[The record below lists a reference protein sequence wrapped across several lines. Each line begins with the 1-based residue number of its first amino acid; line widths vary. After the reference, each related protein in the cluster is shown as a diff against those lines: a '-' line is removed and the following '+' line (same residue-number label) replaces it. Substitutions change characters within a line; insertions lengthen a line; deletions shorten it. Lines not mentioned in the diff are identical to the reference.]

1 MKNFIIICL
10 LVLLTSCQ
18 LTEGE
23 KPHGGEN
30 IPKEFLGWWDFIG
43 SRSADLIFQI
53 RPDGNII
60 YYSRQD
66 GQEIE
71 QKKYYFLGMD
81 KQKQELYL
89 LSYSLDTE
97 APYYQFTQYKHQEA
111 YGDLE
116 EKVIR
121 CNKYKL
127 TDKDW
132 QEQENQ
138 WLIQR
143 FLAHNDCNVSIRIKY
158 ERHHHPFK
166 DYTSRNGNVTI
177 SGDVYLPLK
186 H

>member
-1 MKNFIIICL
+1 MKK
-10 LVLLTSCQ
+10 LVCHCQ
-18 LTEGE
+18 SVEADI
-23 KPHGGEN
+23 N
-30 IPKEFLGWWDFIG
+30 IAKI
-43 SRSADLIFQI
+43 
-53 RPDGNII
+53 
-60 YYSRQD
+60 
-66 GQEIE
+66 
-71 QKKYYFLGMD
+71 
-81 KQKQELYL
+81 
-89 LSYSLDTE
+89 
-97 APYYQFTQYKHQEA
+97 
-111 YGDLE
+111 